1 MFMLLSHSLH
11 LTGPL
16 AILLP
21 IAMIALR
28 LFLRRGVGSRGA
40 HGQQPRRHW

>member
-16 AILLP
+16 AIAVP
-21 IAMIALR
+21 VAMIGLR
-28 LFLRRGVGSRGA
+28 LFLRRFRSAKHNR
-40 HGQQPRRHW
+40 

>member
-16 AILLP
+16 AILVP
-21 IAMIALR
+21 AAMIALR
-28 LFLRRGVGSRGA
+28 LFLRRARGSR
-40 HGQQPRRHW
+40 R

>member
-28 LFLRRGVGSRGA
+28 LFIRRGAGGRGVRS
-40 HGQQPRRHW
+40 QQPRRHW